1 MQRRPNATGFLIRD
15 TSALNLGFAVALLW
29 TLHPLNT
36 EAVDY
41 LTQRT
46 ELMMA
51 LFYLL
56 TLYASI
62 RALAARGESPARHRG
77 RRCARLARRDER
89 EYREYLNEEQRSQ
102 TGCSAGRM
110 QPEFHHGLLSL
121 V

>member
-1 MQRRPNATGFLIRD
+1 MQRRPNAPGYLSRD

-46 ELMMA
+46 ELLMA

-56 TLYASI
+56 TLYAGI
-62 RALAARGESPARHRG
+62 RAL
-77 RRCARLARRDER
+77 
-89 EYREYLNEEQRSQ
+89 
-102 TGCSAGRM
+102 
-110 QPEFHHGLLSL
+110 SL
-121 V
+121 KPRF